1 MNNTKR
7 IYQIDLFR
15 FIAAMAV
22 VLFHFMFR
30 GNEHELHKMSVVGF
44 PEIGDY
50 FKYGYLG
57 VDLFFII
64 SGFVISLSIRN
75 FNLGRFVKSRFLRL
89 YPAYWFCV
97 TMTSLIVLI
106 WGGSMFSVNFYQYL
120 VNMTMFNGFVGVEHI
135 DGVYWSLMEEL
146 KFYFIIAFYLI
157 LRRIKV
163 FDLNVVIVAWLLL
176 SLLSVIIDFNSHII
190 LKVLRFAFTL
200 FYSSYFIAGMIFYKI
215 YKEGVNYKYILGLL
229 VCLGISMHYATGKI
243 IVLET
248 NFGSPFSPVIICT
261 FVISFYIIMFLAS
274 TQKLNL
280 INSPKLIKLG
290 VLTYPL
296 YLIHENIGFIIF
308 NETADV
314 FNKYLGLILILA
326 LMLWVSHLISV
337 YIEKPLSTYLKRS
350 LEKAN
355 SILFLRKENLR

>member
-15 FIAAMAV
+15 FVAALSV

-30 GNEHELHKMSVVGF
+30 GNEHVIHKMSLVGF
-44 PEIGDY
+44 SDIGDY

-64 SGFVISLSIRN
+64 SGFVISLSIRS
-75 FNLGRFVKSRFLRL
+75 FDLGKFVKSRFLRL

-97 TMTSLIVLI
+97 TLTSLIVVI
-106 WGGSMFSVNFYQYL
+106 WGGSIFSVSFNQYL

-146 KFYFIIAFYLI
+146 KFYFIIAFFLI
-157 LRRIKV
+157 LRKIKK
-163 FDLNVVIVAWLLL
+163 FDLNVVIVLWLML
-176 SLLSVIIDFNSHII
+176 SILSVFIDFNSHYIF
-190 LKVLRFAFTL
+190 KVLRFVFTL

-215 YKEGVNYKYILGLL
+215 YKEGVNYKYIIGLVL
-229 VCLGISMHYATGKI
+229 CLAISMHYATGKI
-243 IVLET
+243 VSLES
-248 NFGSPFSPVIICT
+248 NFNSVFSPVVICA
-261 FVISFYIIMFLAS
+261 FVISFYVIMFLAS
-274 TQKLNL
+274 THRMKI

-296 YLIHENIGFIIF
+296 YLVHENIGFIIF
-308 NETADV
+308 NETLGYV
-314 FNKYLGLILILA
+314 NKYITLLIVLT
-326 LMLWVSHLISV
+326 LMLWISHLISV
-337 YIEKPLSTYLKRS
+337 YIEKPLSTYLRSS
-350 LEKAN
+350 LERASTIFFTK
-355 SILFLRKENLR
+355 KESVE